1 MWFTVSPSGRGLG
14 RGHELVMPT
23 VSGAGAAS
31 RVMDVLERVA
41 PGGLA
46 AGRPRAGLADSD
58 HQHLGVYRLE
68 PVAGLEVPLQLAH
81 HSLFHMH
88 HAPPKPAAHVVMGA
102 AGPRAGGRP

>member
-68 PVAGLEVPLQLAH
+68 PGAGPERCLHLAH
-81 HSLFHMH
+81 QHLLPYPPAPPTR
-88 HAPPKPAAHVVMGA
+88 HAPPRLAA
-102 AGPRAGGRP
+102 P

>member
-68 PVAGLEVPLQLAH
+68 PVAGLEVSLPLAH
-81 HSLFHMH
+81 HSLFDMQ
-88 HAPPKPAAHVVMGA
+88 HAAPKLADPGGVVAARPP
-102 AGPRAGGRP
+102 